1 MHNRQRSFREMEK
14 LSVMLWFAIF
24 LGVTVFLAGARQSS
38 TVGGPTLPSVSAG
51 PAAEIVPPPPQYRFP
66 DGQTYVYGVEW
77 HVFNAGTTRV
87 SIRDDGAEQ
96 HVTATAISSGVVN
109 SFYKVNDHAEA
120 FFDARRFCSQRVLKH
135 IEEGS
140 RVRQLELNF
149 DYARGKSVLSERNLK
164 TGEEK
169 HEENDIPG
177 CVTDMVSGFYYLS
190 SLPLQVGSTYAFLV
204 NDGGKTNVIEAQ
216 VEARDKVKVPAG
228 SFEALRVRAE
238 AISGLMKGKGTVWA
252 WFTDDA
258 NHTPVMMRSKL
269 NWGTLLFRL
278 QEIEK

>member
-1 MHNRQRSFREMEK
+1 MEK
-14 LSVMLWFAIF
+14 LSVTLWFTV
-24 LGVTVFLAGARQSS
+24 LMGVTVFGAGAQESS
-38 TVGGPTLPSVSAG
+38 TVGESTLPSVSAG
-51 PAAEIVPPPPQYRFP
+51 PSAEIIPPPPHYRFP

-87 SIRDDGAEQ
+87 TLQDSGSAQ
-96 HVTATAISSGVVN
+96 HVTATAISSGVVA

-120 FFDARRFCSQRVLKH
+120 FFDSHRFCSERVLKH

-140 RVRQLELNF
+140 RSRQMELNF

-190 SLPLQVGSTYAFLV
+190 SLPLQVGSSYAFLV
-204 NDGGKTNVIEAQ
+204 NDGGKTNVVEAQ
-216 VEARDKVKVPAG
+216 VEARDRVRVPAG
-228 SFEALRVRAE
+228 SFLTLRVKAE
-238 AISGLMKGKGTVWA
+238 ATSGLMKGKGTVWA
-252 WFTDDA
+252 WFTDDT

-278 QEIEK
+278 QAIEKE

>member
-1 MHNRQRSFREMEK
+1 MEK
-14 LSVMLWFAIF
+14 LSGMLWFAV
-24 LGVTVFLAGARQSS
+24 LMGVTVFWAGAQDRSKA
-38 TVGGPTLPSVSAG
+38 GAPTLPSVSAG
-51 PAAEIVPPPPQYRFP
+51 PAAEIIPPPPQYRFP

-87 SIRDDGAEQ
+87 TLRDDGSAQ
-96 HVTATAISSGVVN
+96 HVTATAVSSGILN

-120 FFDARRFCSQRVLKH
+120 FFDPHRFCSQRVLKH

-140 RVRQLELNF
+140 RARQMELNF
-149 DYARGKSVLSERNLK
+149 DYARGKGVLSERNLK

-169 HEENDIPG
+169 HEENDIPS
-177 CVTDMVSGFYYLS
+177 CVIDVVSGFYYVS

-204 NDGGKTNVIEAQ
+204 NDGGKTNIVEAQ

-228 SFEALRVRAE
+228 SFDALRVRTE
-238 AISGLMKGKGTVWA
+238 ATSGLMKGRGTVWA
-252 WFTDDA
+252 WFTDDS

-269 NWGTLLFRL
+269 SWGTLLFRL
-278 QEIEK
+278 LEIERK

>member
-1 MHNRQRSFREMEK
+1 MEK
-14 LSVMLWFAIF
+14 LSVILWLAG
-24 LGVTVFLAGARQSS
+24 LMGVTVFWAGTQDSS
-38 TVGGPTLPSVSAG
+38 KAGQPTLPSVSAG

-77 HVFNAGTTRV
+77 HVFSAGTTRV
-87 SIRDDGAEQ
+87 SLRYDGSAQ
-96 HVTATAISSGVVN
+96 HVTATAISSGVVS

-120 FFDARRFCSQRVLKH
+120 FFDPQRFCSQRVLKH
-135 IEEGS
+135 VEEGS
-140 RVRQLELNF
+140 RARQMELNF

-204 NDGGKTNVIEAQ
+204 NDGGKTNIVEAQ

-238 AISGLMKGKGTVWA
+238 ATSGLMKGKGTVWA
-252 WFTDDA
+252 WFSDDS

-278 QEIEK
+278 QGIEKE

>member
-1 MHNRQRSFREMEK
+1 MEK
-14 LSVMLWFAIF
+14 LSVMLWLAV
-24 LGVTVFLAGARQSS
+24 LTGVTVFWAGAQDNSK
-38 TVGGPTLPSVSAG
+38 VGAPTLPSVSAG
-51 PAAEIVPPPPQYRFP
+51 RAAEIIPPPPQYRFP

-77 HVFNAGTTRV
+77 HVFNAGVTRV
-87 SIRDDGAEQ
+87 SLQDDGSAQ

-120 FFDARRFCSQRVLKH
+120 FFDPHRFCSQKVLKH

-140 RVRQLELNF
+140 RARQMELNF

-190 SLPLQVGSTYAFLV
+190 SLPLEVGGSYAFLV
-204 NDGGKTNVIEAQ
+204 NDGGKTNVVEAQ
-216 VEARDKVKVPAG
+216 VEAHDKVKVPAG
-228 SFEALRVRAE
+228 SFAALRVRAE
-238 AISGLMKGKGTVWA
+238 ATSGLMKGKGTVWA

-258 NHTPVMMRSKL
+258 NHVPVMMRSKL

-278 QEIEK
+278 QGIEKQ